1 MLTLEEIGTY
11 AEGFLQSVPDGEPL
25 SECDAALI
33 GLAVRASPA
42 TLDMQGTQDYSRR
55 ALNAGASAA
64 QVHEV
69 LVLVSGLGVHT
80 LMEGSRALAA
90 VLRERGEPSISTP
103 LDDKRLQLWDRYVGE
118 DPFWDSMEQQVPGFL
133 DALLRQSPEAFEA
146 FFQYCAVPWKTAA
159 LRAYIK
165 ELISLAVDASPGHR
179 FMPGL
184 RLHLANAVQLGV
196 GSQAIRQALA
206 IAAVAP
212 VHTGI
217 A

>member
-11 AEGFLQSVPDGEPL
+11 AEGFLESVLDGEPL
-25 SECDAALI
+25 SERDAALI
-33 GLAVRASPA
+33 GLAVRVSPSA
-42 TLDMQGTQDYSRR
+42 LDMQGTQDYVRR
-55 ALNAGASAA
+55 ALDAGASAA

-80 LMEGSRALAA
+80 LMVGSCTVAA
-90 VLRERGEPSISTP
+90 VLRERGDLSISAP
-103 LDDKRLQLWDRYVGE
+103 LDSLRQQLWDQYVGD

-146 FFQYCAVPWKTAA
+146 FFMYCAVPWKTAA
-159 LRAYIK
+159 LRAYLK
-165 ELISLAVDASPGHR
+165 ELISLAVDAAPSHR

-196 GSQAIRQALA
+196 GRKAILQALA
-206 IAAVAP
+206 IASDAP
-212 VHTGI
+212 LHRGI

>member
-11 AEGFLQSVPDGEPL
+11 VEDFLESQVDGEPL
-25 SECDAALI
+25 SDRDAALI
-33 GLAVRASPA
+33 GLAVRISPSA
-42 TLDMQGTQDYSRR
+42 LDMQGTQDYVRR
-55 ALNAGASAA
+55 ALDAGASAA

-80 LMEGSRALAA
+80 LMVGSSTVAA
-90 VLRERGEPSISTP
+90 VLRERGDLSISAP
-103 LDDKRLQLWDRYVGE
+103 LDSLRQQLWDQYVGD
-118 DPFWDSMEQQVPGFL
+118 DPFWGSMEQQVPGFL

-146 FFQYCAVPWKTAA
+146 FFKYCAVPWKTAA
-159 LRAYIK
+159 LRAYLK
-165 ELISLAVDASPGHR
+165 ELISLAVDAAPSHR

-196 GSQAIRQALA
+196 GRKAILQALA
-206 IAAVAP
+206 IAADAP
-212 VHTGI
+212 LHRGI

>member
-11 AEGFLQSVPDGEPL
+11 AEGFLESVLDGEPL
-25 SECDAALI
+25 SERDAALI
-33 GLAVRASPA
+33 GLAVRVSPSA
-42 TLDMQGTQDYSRR
+42 LDLQGTQDYVRR
-55 ALNAGASAA
+55 ALDAGASAA

-80 LMEGSRALAA
+80 LMVGSSTVAA
-90 VLRERGEPSISTP
+90 ILRERGDLSISAP
-103 LDDKRLQLWDRYVGE
+103 LDSLRQQLWDQYVGE

-146 FFQYCAVPWKTAA
+146 FFMYCAVPWKTAA
-159 LRAYIK
+159 LRAYLK
-165 ELISLAVDASPGHR
+165 ELISLAVDAAPSHR

-196 GSQAIRQALA
+196 GRKAILQALA
-206 IAAVAP
+206 IASDAP
-212 VHTGI
+212 LHRGI

>member
-1 MLTLEEIGTY
+1 MLTLEEIGAY
-11 AEGFLQSVPDGEPL
+11 AEGFLKTVPDGESL
-25 SECDAALI
+25 SERDAALI
-33 GLAVRASPA
+33 GLAVRASP
-42 TLDMQGTQDYSRR
+42 TVLDMQGTHDYSRR
-55 ALNAGASAA
+55 ALDAGASAA

-90 VLRERGEPSISTP
+90 VLRERSEPSISAP
-103 LDDKRLQLWDRYVGE
+103 LDARRLQLWDRYVGD

-159 LRAYIK
+159 LRAYLK
-165 ELISLAVDASPGHR
+165 ELISLAVDAAPSHR

-184 RLHLANAVQLGV
+184 RLHLDNAVQLGV
-196 GSQAIRQALA
+196 GRQAIRQALA
-206 IAAVAP
+206 IAADAPLHRGVA
-212 VHTGI
+212 
-217 A
+217 

>member
-11 AEGFLQSVPDGEPL
+11 AEGFLESVLDGEPL
-25 SECDAALI
+25 SERDAALI
-33 GLAVRASPA
+33 GLAVRASPSA
-42 TLDMQGTQDYSRR
+42 LDMQGTQDYVRR
-55 ALNAGASAA
+55 ALDAGASAA

-80 LMEGSRALAA
+80 LMVGSSTVAA
-90 VLRERGEPSISTP
+90 VLRERGDLSISAP
-103 LDDKRLQLWDRYVGE
+103 LDSLRQQLWDQYVGD

-146 FFQYCAVPWKTAA
+146 FFMYCAVPWKTAA
-159 LRAYIK
+159 LRAYLK
-165 ELISLAVDASPGHR
+165 ELISLAVDAAPSHR

-196 GSQAIRQALA
+196 GRKAILQALA
-206 IAAVAP
+206 IASDAP
-212 VHTGI
+212 LHRGI